1 MRFEI
6 IRQGYTLMAIG
17 DDFHSECACIPV
29 CTSDQDINIWFV
41 KHSDD

>member
-1 MRFEI
+1 
-6 IRQGYTLMAIG
+6 MAIG
-17 DDFHSECACIPV
+17 DDFHSECACI